1 MSVDDASHAEYIET
15 FAWQLVQ
22 CVCSSLDSANSE
34 MSFAPHFVAD
44 ESMRHMRHA
53 QACALVFH
61 ASAASRKMS
70 TTVDTFMASS
80 GRSCSALCVYG
91 PTGCGKSMFVA
102 ENYIRLSRDMHATYF
117 QNANRLKEIQK
128 ATDAAK
134 EASASLSKFKEI
146 GHQVTKTLEA
156 LRSSPFV
163 YVSSIPAI
171 IIRFIGLTSE
181 SSSIRNLISSI
192 CQQMHM
198 ILVATHGPTSSNIP
212 PLPPLFDLESMKA
225 FFRNMLKTWS
235 NGRLILF
242 LDGVDHLDDSDSGRT
257 LDWLPVDGLS
267 AMVRSSITC
276 TSPLA
281 IQSFDTR
288 SQVRVIITTSSTVSE
303 DDEKQAE
310 DKLKAEAATVHYSS
324 HSLPKAASYALD
336 TDNTSIDCFTILKG
350 RITRAMMVE
359 FPVIEEHN
367 LLQHMLAL
375 HGRTLGEEQCQVLL
389 QALRRFPRL
398 QAPIVASIL
407 VQNVVDWPS
416 YKPIPNTFASSGD
429 KDPENAFF
437 DCRSVS
443 ALCRQLF
450 QRMEERHGRHLVHT
464 TLAYI
469 TLTRFGVSESELF
482 ELLSLSDDV
491 LAEV

>member
-1 MSVDDASHAEYIET
+1 
-15 FAWQLVQ
+15 
-22 CVCSSLDSANSE
+22 
-34 MSFAPHFVAD
+34 
-44 ESMRHMRHA
+44 
-53 QACALVFH
+53 
-61 ASAASRKMS
+61 
-70 TTVDTFMASS
+70 
-80 GRSCSALCVYG
+80 
-91 PTGCGKSMFVA
+91 
-102 ENYIRLSRDMHATYF
+102 MHATYF
-117 QNANRLKEIQK
+117 QNANRMKEIQK

-156 LRSSPFV
+156 LRSSPFI

-225 FFRNMLKTWS
+225 FFSNMLKTWS

-276 TSPLA
+276 ANPLA
-281 IQSFDTR
+281 IQSVHAR
-288 SQVRVIITTSSTVSE
+288 SQVRVIITASSTVSE
-303 DDEKQAE
+303 DDGKQAE
-310 DKLKAEAATVHYSS
+310 DKLKAKAATNDHNSS
-324 HSLPKAASYALD
+324 RSLPKAASHASD

-350 RITRAMMVE
+350 RITRTMMVE

-416 YKPIPNTFASSGD
+416 YKPIPSTFASSD
-429 KDPENAFF
+429 DADPENAFF

-443 ALCRQLF
+443 ALCCQFF
-450 QRMEERHGRHLVHT
+450 QRMEERHGRHLVRT